1 MSAGPQGLST
11 AWSADHRWGACML
24 PGPTKLW
31 GLRKAFWPLKYIPYV
46 VLEVLDFS
54 LLEISLLLLPR
65 TPGLAQFR
73 WWGRFRWGNHT
84 WASRSSSCCGASLLR
99 AGGPGSNRPT
109 GHPETCAPCPAH
121 RAGERHLAEVDN
133 FPPALCPIHVP
144 NPRSATCPGPGS
156 RGVMGQCGLGPRVP
170 LGPCSYLKTY
180 T

>member
-1 MSAGPQGLST
+1 MSAGPRGLST
-11 AWSADHRWGACML
+11 AWNADRRWGACML

-73 WWGRFRWGNHT
+73 WWGRFRWGNHP

-109 GHPETCAPCPAH
+109 GHPETCAPVQLTGQVSATLLRWTTSRPLCAPFMFQTH
-121 RAGERHLAEVDN
+121 VL
-133 FPPALCPIHVP
+133 PPA
-144 NPRSATCPGPGS
+144 
-156 RGVMGQCGLGPRVP
+156 QGLALAG
-170 LGPCSYLKTY
+170 
-180 T
+180 